1 MRTRLLPFLILLF
14 SLILCLTAFFLPLLF
29 GCSFEAVSGIFSPAR
44 MQPMLLV
51 VAAAAGASVLFR
63 VLLYFK
69 NKYNKYVWRKIVKI
83 PIKQK
88 TSAKERFPL
97 RMFFA
102 AVSYRSRDPFLAAH
116 FRYIYFGTEIYGLS
130 SSKVFFNIFFTVHPF
145 CLSTASRQ

>member
-51 VAAAAGASVLFR
+51 VAAAAGTSVLFR

-69 NKYNKYVWRKIVKI
+69 NKYNKYV
-83 PIKQK
+83 
-88 TSAKERFPL
+88 
-97 RMFFA
+97 
-102 AVSYRSRDPFLAAH
+102 
-116 FRYIYFGTEIYGLS
+116 
-130 SSKVFFNIFFTVHPF
+130 
-145 CLSTASRQ
+145 

>member
-14 SLILCLTAFFLPLLF
+14 SLILCLTAFFLPLFL

-69 NKYNKYVWRKIVKI
+69 NKYNKYV
-83 PIKQK
+83 
-88 TSAKERFPL
+88 
-97 RMFFA
+97 
-102 AVSYRSRDPFLAAH
+102 
-116 FRYIYFGTEIYGLS
+116 
-130 SSKVFFNIFFTVHPF
+130 
-145 CLSTASRQ
+145 